1 MKQILLMPLTLALL
15 MTAACQKTRDA
26 QFESGQGE
34 NLYSIA
40 DYKGLNF
47 EIQTGQPL
55 PETGNGPALESESDA
70 EIKINLENP
79 AFTDVSYET
88 SSPLVKTLM
97 SPGKIKARANFK
109 YQGQVELDEK
119 NLTLVMLAKPDDV
132 PAEVADYAQKQA
144 DGTLR
149 IPLLQFAV
157 EKLVNVDLKKSE
169 MGETTSTKV
178 ELETKSLDK
187 AKFIKIDPTK
197 GKVFATAD
205 KRNLLR
211 AAFFAG
217 EWSFS
222 QRTLLPGDSESGT
235 LEVSKDAAEPK
246 VLKFVL
252 GGDSM
257 RAVDASLDLTN
268 SKKSEW
274 SLATTMI
281 LDIDRIAYKANDDFT
296 EGENKDLKLR
306 ERPLVRVHFETAR
319 TRTSPENARL
329 VSVGIQKDLITFIL
343 EDKSN
348 VARPR
353 TEFTFQRKS
362 P

>member
-1 MKQILLMPLTLALL
+1 MLKALNQNILPFDQGLKLRR
-15 MTAACQKTRDA
+15 RDA
-26 QFESGQGE
+26 V
-34 NLYSIA
+34 
-40 DYKGLNF
+40 
-47 EIQTGQPL
+47 
-55 PETGNGPALESESDA
+55 A
-70 EIKINLENP
+70 E
-79 AFTDVSYET
+79 
-88 SSPLVKTLM
+88 
-97 SPGKIKARANFK
+97 
-109 YQGQVELDEK
+109 ELC
-119 NLTLVMLAKPDDV
+119 P
-132 PAEVADYAQKQA
+132 
-144 DGTLR
+144 
-149 IPLLQFAV
+149 
-157 EKLVNVDLKKSE
+157 
-169 MGETTSTKV
+169 
-178 ELETKSLDK
+178 
-187 AKFIKIDPTK
+187 
-197 GKVFATAD
+197 
-205 KRNLLR
+205 NLLR